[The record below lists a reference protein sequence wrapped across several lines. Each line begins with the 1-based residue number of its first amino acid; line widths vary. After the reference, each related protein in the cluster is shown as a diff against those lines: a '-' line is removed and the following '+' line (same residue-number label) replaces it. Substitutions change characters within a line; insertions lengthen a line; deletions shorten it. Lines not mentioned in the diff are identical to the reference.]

1 MVMTIDKQSP
11 TAALAEGSVLVWAGE
26 IMVSASER
34 GVRDI
39 HLPRWVEGREPSSRA
54 SGEITITEQGGSAA
68 TAHLQQALEELAE
81 YFAGARRDFTVALDP
96 IGATFYQRVWVEV
109 ARVPYGETRS
119 YGEIA
124 AIVGAPQASRAVGT
138 ANATNPLA
146 PFIPCHRIVGS
157 DGRLTGYGP
166 GLPLKLRL
174 LRMEGALPDGPD
186 DYDAWVERVAAR
198 APGESL
204 YLGVRRAKVYCLP
217 RCERA
222 SAASDLPARFFTS
235 PPEAEMAGFAPCPRC
250 QPAEA

>member
-1 MVMTIDKQSP
+1 MVTTRDERA
-11 TAALAEGSVLVWAGE
+11 TTLAEGSVVVWAGA
-26 IMVSASER
+26 ISVAASAH

-39 HLPRWVEGREPSSRA
+39 YLPRWVEGRDSSKQTT
-54 SGEITITEQGGSAA
+54 GEITITAQGGSAA
-68 TAHLQQALEELAE
+68 GAHLRQALEELAG
-81 YFAGARRDFTVALDP
+81 YFAAKRREFTVALDP
-96 IGATFYQRVWVEV
+96 MGASFYQRVWTEV
-109 ARVPYGETRS
+109 AHAPYGETRS

-124 AIVGAPQASRAVGT
+124 RSVGAPEAVRAVGA
-138 ANATNPLA
+138 ANGANPLA

-198 APGESL
+198 APGKSL

-217 RCERA
+217 SCARA
-222 SAASDLPARFFTS
+222 RAASDLPARFFAS
-235 PPEAEMAGFAPCPRC
+235 PEEAELAGFAPCPRC
-250 QPAEA
+250 QPVQV

>member
-1 MVMTIDKQSP
+1 MVMSIREQSRMA
-11 TAALAEGSVLVWAGE
+11 TLAEGRVTVWAGE
-26 IMVSASER
+26 ISVAASAR
-34 GVRDI
+34 GVRDVS
-39 HLPRWVEGREPSSRA
+39 LPRWVEGRDPARRTHS
-54 SGEITITEQGGSAA
+54 EITMTEQGRPAA
-68 TAHLQQALEELAE
+68 TAHLRQALEELAE
-81 YFAGARRDFTVALDP
+81 YFAGERREFTAPLDP
-96 IGATFYQRVWVEV
+96 TGATFYQRVWTEV

-174 LRMEGALPDGPD
+174 LRMEGALPDGAD
-186 DYDAWVERVAAR
+186 DYDAWAERVAAR
-198 APGESL
+198 APGEPL

-217 RCERA
+217 SCERA
-222 SAASDLPARFFTS
+222 RAASDLPARFFTT
-235 PPEAEMAGFAPCPRC
+235 PLEAELGGFAPCPRC
-250 QPAEA
+250 HPA

>member
-26 IMVSASER
+26 IMVSASEH

-39 HLPRWVEGREPSSRA
+39 HLPRWIKGLEPSSRV
-54 SGEITITEQGGSAA
+54 SGEITITEQEGSAA
-68 TAHLQQALEELAE
+68 TTHLRHALEELAE
-81 YFAGARRDFTVALDP
+81 YFAGARHEFTVTLDP
-96 IGATFYQRVWVEV
+96 IGAEFYQRVWVEV

-124 AIVGAPQASRAVGT
+124 TIVGAPQASRAVGT

-166 GLPLKLRL
+166 GLPLKFHL

-186 DYDAWVERVAAR
+186 DYDAWVDRVAAR
-198 APGESL
+198 APDEPL

-217 RCERA
+217 SCERA
-222 SAASDLPARFFTS
+222 RAASDLPARFFTS
-235 PPEAEMAGFAPCPRC
+235 PLEAELAGFAPCPRC
-250 QPAEA
+250 HPAEA